1 MVKTKAQVIK
11 TARRY
16 LKEAEKVCRVDKAI
30 LFGSYARGT
39 AKRQSDIDIAI
50 FSQNVTDT
58 NRIEMMSRLIM
69 LIAKL
74 KLDIQPIVFSYGDY
88 VSEDNEFIA
97 QEIKKKGLEIHPL

>member
-1 MVKTKAQVIK
+1 MVKTKAQVIR
-11 TARRY
+11 AVRRY
-16 LKEAEKVCRVDKAI
+16 LKEAEKVCHVDKAI

-39 AKRQSDIDIAI
+39 AKRQSDIDVAI
-50 FSQNVTDT
+50 FSRNVTDT

-88 VSEDNEFIA
+88 VREDNEFIA
-97 QEIKKKGLEIHPL
+97 QEIKKKGLDIHSL